1 MDQTTSGITVRSATA
16 EDLRTLSI
24 LFDGYRMF
32 YGQASDLARATAF
45 LHERLERHDSEL
57 LLAVD
62 AQGEGLGFVQ
72 LYPSFTSVGTAR
84 IEILN
89 DLFVAAQAR
98 GLGVARSLLRQ
109 AASDARARGSVELL
123 LSTALDNAPAQ
134 SLYASEGWQRDTH
147 FVEYTKPL

>member
-1 MDQTTSGITVRSATA
+1 MDHTTSGITVRSAIA
-16 EDLRTLSI
+16 SDLPALAM

-45 LHERLERHDSEL
+45 LRERLERHDSEL

-62 AQGEGLGFVQ
+62 GQGDALGFVQ
-72 LYPSFTSVGTAR
+72 LYPSFTSVGTAG

-98 GLGVARSLLRQ
+98 GLGVARSLLRH
-109 AASDARARGSVELL
+109 AATDARARGSVQLL